1 MPHVEPLREGDPAVV
16 GPYRLVGRLGAGSQG
31 VVYLGQA
38 RNGVPVAVKVLRE
51 GRTGDDR
58 LAEQIAAARRVE
70 PLGVAQVL
78 DAAFAG
84 RPYIVSEYVD
94 GPPLQRAG
102 RHTGAELQRL
112 ANATATALAAIHQ
125 AGVVHR
131 DFKPANVL
139 LGPGGPRVVD
149 FGLAGDDHT
158 PSAGGV
164 VGTPAYMAPEQLAG
178 QSAGAA
184 ADVFSWA
191 GTVVFAATGRPPFG
205 DGALPEVINRI
216 LHEEP
221 ELGDLPQ
228 PLRAIVQGCLAKDPG
243 LRPAMRQVV
252 LQLLGGEQPLPAA
265 KAGRSP
271 VRRGVRR
278 ALIAGVSGVMVLA
291 LSGAIVWLTSDPR
304 RDAGPVVTT
313 VTPASASSSSPK
325 PTKTRVRH
333 PRATGTPSPGSS
345 TTPSPSA
352 SSSTRDAGTI
362 RVLYVRAQGVRTA
375 QTRDCQVG
383 DTVISG
389 LVEGTRW
396 PVRFRYAWIVDGQVA
411 RRGTAYITEART
423 RAVVP
428 PPALTI
434 PGRHTVTLRVTSP
447 VTARESIAVEVCPVG
462 TE

>member
-51 GRTGDDR
+51 GRAGDDR

-78 DAAFAG
+78 DASFAG
-84 RPYIVSEYVD
+84 RPYVVSEYVD

-102 RHTGAELQRL
+102 RHNGAELQRL

-149 FGLAGDDHT
+149 FGLAGADHT

-164 VGTPAYMAPEQLAG
+164 SGTPAYMAPEQLSG
-178 QSAGAA
+178 REAGAP

-191 GTVVFAATGRPPFG
+191 GTVVFAATGKPPFG
-205 DGALPEVINRI
+205 DGALPEVIHRI

-228 PLRAIVQGCLAKDPG
+228 PLRAIVQGCLAKDPE

-265 KAGRSP
+265 RAGRPS
-271 VRRGVRR
+271 RGRGVRR

-325 PTKTRVRH
+325 PTRTRVRD
-333 PRATGTPSPGSS
+333 PRGTATPSP
-345 TTPSPSA
+345 TA
-352 SSSTRDAGTI
+352 SSTRDVGTI

-389 LVEGTRW
+389 QVEGTRW

-423 RAVVP
+423 RTVVP
-428 PPALTI
+428 PPALTL

-447 VTARESIAVEVCPVG
+447 VAARESIAVEVCPVG